1 MHMGLSAAEGMLLH
15 GLLEESAG
23 NIVIKLDR
31 QGFIIDASEDLAK
44 LGFDLQVL
52 LLLPHISDL
61 AERAHVGAVS
71 EYAHT
76 VLAGRTI
83 GGWIEFPTAS
93 CSKLDDCEHTECS
106 RWYALSLRPNN
117 DNGGEN
123 CGAIG
128 LLRSVQHLR
137 SFEDELHASGLVDPL
152 TGLANRHAF
161 CSRLAR
167 HLNVG
172 GNHVV
177 AIFAIDRMQALF
189 MQYGQ
194 RTADEIQ
201 WGFAKFLESMV
212 LPGYELAQLDGERFA
227 VIMPAAS
234 MNSAETWV
242 SDVLQT
248 FANLTAEGASGSP
261 RLSASAGLAKAERN
275 VDWTLRQAE
284 MSLVMA
290 RASGGMQ
297 VCKAGRQPARSEG
310 PEVAA
315 WVRALG
321 VSAIAS

>member
-15 GLLEESAG
+15 GLLEDAAG

-31 QGFIIDASEDLAK
+31 QGFIIDASEDFAK
-44 LGFDLQVL
+44 LGFDLQML
-52 LLLPHISDL
+52 LLLPNIADL
-61 AERAHVGAVS
+61 AERAHADAVS
-71 EYAHT
+71 EYAHA
-76 VLAGRTI
+76 VLAGRST

-93 CSKLDDCEHTECS
+93 CSRPDACEHAECS
-106 RWYALSLRPNN
+106 RWYALSLRPNL
-117 DNGGEN
+117 DKQGDN

-167 HLNVG
+167 HLSAG

-201 WGFAKFLESMV
+201 WGFARFLSSMV

-227 VIMPAAS
+227 VIMPTVS
-234 MNSAETWV
+234 FNSAETWV

-248 FANLTAEGASGSP
+248 FANLTAEGAGCSP
-261 RLSASAGLAKAERN
+261 RLSASAGLAKAECN

-284 MSLVMA
+284 MSLVIA

-297 VCKAGRQPARSEG
+297 HCKLGRQATRREG
-310 PEVAA
+310 PTMGTWEH
-315 WVRALG
+315 ALG
-321 VSAIAS
+321 VNAIAS